1 MSWRV
6 EQARDLWQRALDS
19 LAVAGRDLS
28 EGYCDLAASRAY
40 YAAFHAA
47 SALLL
52 VDEKRFAKH
61 SGVIASVHRDY
72 VKEGKLPTDAGKILS
87 SLFYLRNIA
96 DYGGTNHVAP
106 ADAQRAV
113 ADAQRFL
120 DLVRPLLP
128 LE

>member
-6 EQARDLWQRALDS
+6 EEARDLWQRALDS
-19 LAVAGRDLS
+19 LVVAGRDLS
-28 EGYCDLAASRAY
+28 DGYCDQAASRAY

-47 SALLL
+47 SALLI
-52 VDEKRFAKH
+52 VDERRFAKH

-96 DYGGTNHVAP
+96 DYGGSKHVAH
-106 ADAQRAV
+106 ADAERAV